1 MQKSRLASRT
11 SLPGGVRYLEGMPE
25 QLIRN
30 ISDTALWVAVYRAME
45 SERSDAVFR
54 DPFARRLA
62 GKRGEEIM
70 ASIKPAQ
77 RYAWSYTARTH
88 LIDTFVEQ
96 EVARGADMVIDLAAG
111 LDARPYRMSLPS
123 SLRWVDVDLPD
134 ILDYKADVLKNE
146 KPVCRYESIRVDL
159 ADSAARR
166 GVFEELGR
174 TSKRALI
181 ISEGLL
187 VYLTADEVCGLARD
201 VAEQPSFT
209 RWASDLTSPGLL
221 KMLQKQ
227 IGSRLGEAGAP
238 LKFGPEEG
246 PRFFEKC
253 GWKPIEARGMLHTAA
268 KLHRLSFLFR
278 LFALFPDTKGTKP
291 KAIWG
296 GVVLLEKV

>member
-1 MQKSRLASRT
+1 MA
-11 SLPGGVRYLEGMPE
+11 E

-45 SERSDAVFR
+45 SERPDAVFQ

-88 LIDTFVEQ
+88 LIDTFVQQ
-96 EVARGADMVIDLAAG
+96 EVERGADLVIDLAAG
-111 LDARPYRMSLPS
+111 LDARPYRMKLPA
-123 SLRWVDVDLPD
+123 SLRWVDIDLPD
-134 ILDYKADVLKNE
+134 ILEYKADVLKNE
-146 KPVCRYESIRVDL
+146 KPVCRLETIRGDL
-159 ADSAARR
+159 ADAAWRR
-166 GVFEELGR
+166 GVFEQLGR

-187 VYLTADEVCGLARD
+187 VYLTADDVCGLARD
-201 VAEQPSFT
+201 LASQPSFQ
-209 RWASDLTSPGLL
+209 RWATDLTNPALL

-227 IGSRLGEAGAP
+227 IGTRLDQAGAP

-246 PRFFEKC
+246 PHFFEKC
-253 GWKPIEARGMLHTAA
+253 GWKPVDARGMLHTAA

-278 LFALFPDTKGTKP
+278 LFALFPDTKGEKP

-296 GVVLLEKV
+296 GVVLLEKM

>member
-1 MQKSRLASRT
+1 
-11 SLPGGVRYLEGMPE
+11 MPE

-30 ISDTALWVAVYRAME
+30 ISDTALWVAIYRAME
-45 SERSDAVFR
+45 TERSDAVFR

-70 ASIKPAQ
+70 SSIKPAQ

-88 LIDTFVEQ
+88 LIDTFVQQ

-111 LDARPYRMSLPS
+111 LDARPYRMTLPA

-134 ILDYKADVLKNE
+134 ILEYKADVLKNE
-146 KPVCRYESIRVDL
+146 KPVCRLERFPVDL
-159 ADSAARR
+159 ADAVSRR
-166 GVFEELGR
+166 AIFEELGR

-187 VYLTADEVCGLARD
+187 VYLTADDVCGLARD
-201 VAEQPSFT
+201 LAAQPSFQ
-209 RWASDLTSPGLL
+209 RWATDLTNPALL

-227 IGSRLGEAGAP
+227 IGSRLDQAGAP

-253 GWKPIEARGMLHTAA
+253 GWKSINAQGMLHTAA
-268 KLHRLSFLFR
+268 KLHRLSLLFR
-278 LFALFPDTKGTKP
+278 LFAMFPDTKGEKP

-296 GVVLLEKV
+296 GVVLLEKM

>member
-1 MQKSRLASRT
+1 MA
-11 SLPGGVRYLEGMPE
+11 E

-45 SERSDAVFR
+45 TERSDAVFR

-70 ASIKPAQ
+70 SSIKPAQ

-88 LIDTFVEQ
+88 LIDTFVQQ
-96 EVARGADMVIDLAAG
+96 EVARGADLVIDLAAG
-111 LDARPYRMSLPS
+111 LDARPYRMTLPP

-146 KPVCRYESIRVDL
+146 KPVCRYERIPADL
-159 ADSAARR
+159 ADVAARR
-166 GVFEELGR
+166 RVFEELGR

-187 VYLTADEVCGLARD
+187 IYLTADDVCGLARD
-201 VAEQPSFT
+201 LAGQPSFQS
-209 RWASDLTSPGLL
+209 WATDLTNPALL

-227 IGSRLGEAGAP
+227 IGSRLDQAGAP
-238 LKFGPEEG
+238 LKFGPVEG
-246 PRFFEKC
+246 PRFFEQC
-253 GWKPIEARGMLHTAA
+253 GWKPVDARGMLHTAA
-268 KLHRLSFLFR
+268 NLHRLSLLFR
-278 LFALFPDTKGTKP
+278 LFALFPDTRGEKP

-296 GVVLLEKV
+296 GVVLLEKM